1 MKSKHEHRNHNQ
13 NILEAIATNHHKLKI
28 VATTEERELV
38 RRSMAGDNRA
48 QYGLYRKYVKAM
60 YHTVLRMV
68 GKAAD
73 AEDVTQEVF
82 AKVFS
87 NLGSFK
93 GDSTLGAWIKRI
105 TVNTTLNFL
114 RKERRIRWVDLE
126 NSPEPSVEFVPMP
139 EPDTKTLKQIHGAI
153 KVLPEGCRV
162 VFCLFLL
169 EGYQHQEIAEILG
182 ISESTS
188 KTQYRRAR
196 GLLQKALS

>member
-1 MKSKHEHRNHNQ
+1 MK
-13 NILEAIATNHHKLKI
+13 AIAINHRKLKI

-38 RRSMAGDNRA
+38 RRSIAGDNRA

-68 GKAAD
+68 GKVAD

-82 AKVFS
+82 TKVFT

-105 TVNTTLNFL
+105 AINTTLNFL
-114 RKERRIRWVDLE
+114 RKERQIRWVDLE
-126 NSPEPSVEFVPMP
+126 NSPEPSVDFVPMP
-139 EPDTKTLKQIHGAI
+139 ETNTANLQRIHQAI

-162 VFCLFLL
+162 VFCLYLL
-169 EGYQHQEIAEILG
+169 EGYQHQEIAEILS

-196 GLLQKALS
+196 GLLQKALGSLSKN

>member
-1 MKSKHEHRNHNQ
+1 M
-13 NILEAIATNHHKLKI
+13 EAIAINHRKLKI

-38 RRSMAGDNRA
+38 SRSIAGDNRA
-48 QYGLYRKYVKAM
+48 QHGLYRKYVKAM
-60 YHTVLRMV
+60 YHTALRMV
-68 GKAAD
+68 GKTAD

-82 AKVFS
+82 TKVFA
-87 NLGSFK
+87 NLKSFK

-105 TVNTTLNFL
+105 AINTTLNFL
-114 RKERRIRWVDLE
+114 RKERQIRWVDLE

-139 EPDTKTLKQIHGAI
+139 EPNTANLKRIHAAI

-162 VFCLFLL
+162 VFCLYLL
-169 EGYQHQEIAEILG
+169 EGYQHQEIAEILH

-196 GLLQKALS
+196 GLLQKALVGI

>member
-1 MKSKHEHRNHNQ
+1 MEV
-13 NILEAIATNHHKLKI
+13 IATNHRKLKI
-28 VATTEERELV
+28 VATTAERELV

-82 AKVFS
+82 SKVFA
-87 NLGSFK
+87 NLESFK
-93 GDSTLGAWIKRI
+93 GNSTLGAWIKQI
-105 TVNTTLNFL
+105 AVNTALNFL
-114 RKERRIRWVDLE
+114 RKEQRIRWVDLE
-126 NSPEPSVEFVPMP
+126 NSPELSVEFVPMP
-139 EPDTKTLKQIHGAI
+139 EVDATDLKRIHGAI

-169 EGYQHQEIAEILG
+169 EGYQHQEIAGILG

-196 GLLQKALS
+196 GLLQEALG

>member
-1 MKSKHEHRNHNQ
+1 MV
-13 NILEAIATNHHKLKI
+13 EAIATNHHSLKK
-28 VATTEERELV
+28 AASMEELELV
-38 RRSMAGDNRA
+38 RRSIAGDHRA
-48 QYGLYRKYVKAM
+48 QYMLYSKYVQAI

-68 GKAAD
+68 GKVAD

-82 AKVFS
+82 VNVFN
-87 NLGSFK
+87 NLDSFK

-105 TVNTTLNFL
+105 AINATLNFL
-114 RKERRIRWVDLE
+114 RKERQIRWVNLE
-126 NSPEPSVEFVPMP
+126 NTPEPQVVFVPMS
-139 EPDTKTLKQIHGAI
+139 EPTTTNLQRIHAAI

-162 VFCLFLL
+162 VFCLYLL

-196 GLLQKALS
+196 GLLQKALA

>member
-1 MKSKHEHRNHNQ
+1 M
-13 NILEAIATNHHKLKI
+13 EAIATNHRNLKI

-38 RRSMAGDNRA
+38 RRSIAGDNQA

-68 GKAAD
+68 GKTAD

-82 AKVFS
+82 SKVFA
-87 NLGSFK
+87 NLNSFK

-105 TVNTTLNFL
+105 AVNTTLNFL
-114 RKERRIRWVDLE
+114 RKEQRMRWVDLE
-126 NSPEPSVEFVPMP
+126 NTSEPSVEFVPIP
-139 EPDTKTLKQIHGAI
+139 EPDTSNLKRIHEAI

-169 EGYQHQEIAEILG
+169 EGYRHQEIAGILG

-196 GLLQKALS
+196 GLLQKALR